1 MPQNLT
7 AALLVDQIVDYACA
21 TNENGE
27 YCILAEMDNFND
39 VCALLQK
46 QSL

>member
-1 MPQNLT
+1 MPQNET
-7 AALLVDQIVDYACA
+7 VALLVDQIVDYACA

-27 YCILAEMDNFND
+27 YCILAQMDNLND
-39 VCALLQK
+39 VCALLRK

>member
-1 MPQNLT
+1 MSQNLT
-7 AALLVDQIVDYACA
+7 TAVVVDLNAIYACA

-27 YCILAEMDNFND
+27 YCAFSQLDNFND
-39 VCALLQK
+39 VCALLRK

>member
-1 MPQNLT
+1 MPQTLT
-7 AALLVDQIVDYACA
+7 AALLVDQIVDNACA

-27 YCILAEMDNFND
+27 YCILAQLDNFND

-46 QSL
+46 RSL